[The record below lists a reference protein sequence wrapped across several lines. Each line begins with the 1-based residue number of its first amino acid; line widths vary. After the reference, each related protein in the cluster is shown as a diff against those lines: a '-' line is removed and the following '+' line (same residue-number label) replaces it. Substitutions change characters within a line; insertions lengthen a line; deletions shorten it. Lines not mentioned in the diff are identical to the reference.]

1 MPATDER
8 PKWSKIETHCLY
20 CTKQTPEVDDW
31 DRDHDADE
39 HDRLGDNCWCYN
51 FCWDDCDTTDLDDLI
66 SELRAQLET
75 VRAMALVSTLYC
87 DCCDEGPPVLG
98 LFSSAEMAQQVINRW
113 DDAVRRADA
122 DGKRSSGCRIGDLV
136 IADLIPD
143 SLDPATD
150 LVDKHHFLFP
160 YLQETPDAE

>member
-20 CTKQTPEVDDW
+20 CAKPAPEQDDW
-31 DRDHDADE
+31 DRDHDPDE
-39 HDRLGDNCWCYN
+39 HDRLGGNCWCYQ
-51 FCWDDCDTTDLDDLI
+51 FCWDDCLNDATDLDDLI

-75 VRAMALVSTLYC
+75 VRAVALVTRSYS
-87 DCCDEGPPVLG
+87 DESPPIVG

-122 DGKRSSGCRIGDLV
+122 DGKRSSGCRVGGLV
-136 IADLIPD
+136 IADLTSD

-160 YLQETPDAE
+160 YLQETPDAQ